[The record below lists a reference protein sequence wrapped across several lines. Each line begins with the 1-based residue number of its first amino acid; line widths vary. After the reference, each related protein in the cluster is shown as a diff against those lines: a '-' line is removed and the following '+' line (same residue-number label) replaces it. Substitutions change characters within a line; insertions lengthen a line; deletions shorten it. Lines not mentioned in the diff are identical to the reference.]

1 MRLEVFGSDGGIG
14 DPLRTL
20 ALLVDHDLLV
30 EAGSGLGELPLEKLV
45 CIDHVFV
52 SHSHADHIAC
62 LPLLIDAVAARRET
76 PVVVHATQDTI
87 ASLREHVFNW
97 SIWPDYTVLPTRER
111 PGLAF
116 EPLELGESV
125 DLGSRR
131 ITALPARHSV
141 PTVGFLIDSGRAS
154 LAYSADTSTC
164 DELWRTLNQVGNLAH
179 VIIETSY
186 DDSRIELTERAGHL
200 SPTLLAAEL
209 AKLERPARVHIA
221 HMKTGLAD
229 TILREVE
236 RLALPHQPAH
246 LARGQ
251 VLEF

>member
-14 DPLRTL
+14 NPLRTL
-20 ALLVDHDLLV
+20 ALLVDDDILV
-30 EAGSGLGELPLEKLV
+30 EAGSGLGELPLERLV
-45 CIDHVFV
+45 RIDHVFV
-52 SHSHADHIAC
+52 SHSHLDHIAC
-62 LPLLIDAVAARRET
+62 LPLLIDAVAARRDT
-76 PVVVHATQDTI
+76 PVVVHATQETI

-97 SIWPDYTVLPTRER
+97 SIWPDFTALPTPER
-111 PGLAF
+111 PALTF
-116 EPLELGESV
+116 EPLDLGKSV
-125 DLGSRR
+125 DLGGRLF
-131 ITALPARHSV
+131 TALPARHAV
-141 PTVGFLIDSGRAS
+141 PTVGFLLDSGRAS

-164 DELWRTLNQVGNLAH
+164 DELWRTLNQVENLAH
-179 VIIETSY
+179 VIVETSY
-186 DDSRIELTERAGHL
+186 DDSLMDLTIKAGHL

-221 HMKTGLAD
+221 HMKSGLAD